1 MVKFEKIIY
10 QVFVYRYRYLALDH
24 VDRPGLSSYKIES
37 SDSGPAAGALQLT
50 LLPASLNTTS

>member
-10 QVFVYRYRYLALDH
+10 QVFVYRYLALDH
-24 VDRPGLSSYKIES
+24 VDRPGLSSHKIES
-37 SDSGPAAGALQLT
+37 SHSGPAAGALQLT